1 MKALIISED
10 ENVYSTLDE
19 ILKNASYDTIIYKWL
34 LKALDN
40 IEEIRPNLI
49 VVSSSEYPRHW
60 KTLVQFVKSGIGG
73 DDVEIYLYEPTPVSD
88 EDQEKA
94 RVLGVTGCFSEFDE
108 FSKMVL
114 RQAQEAQEIIVDEPS
129 AAPGSEQTVV
139 PELVEGPEPNEVAE
153 PTVVPEQ
160 TVVPKLVEGP
170 EQEEVPLVENTQ
182 TSSQETAVTNTGHF
196 MFTHPSTQKFI
207 SGKYFDYNGNTLS
220 CSFFDEADLSSV
232 KEEMLIES
240 FSFFDSIKVRTAS
253 VIVKNIMSLAP
264 SNTFVIVEIKDIYE
278 EN

>member
-10 ENVYSTLDE
+10 EKVYTTLDD
-19 ILKNASYDTIIYKWL
+19 ILKNADYDTIIYKWL

-40 IEEIRPNLI
+40 IEEIRPDLI

-88 EDQEKA
+88 EDEEKA

-108 FSKMVL
+108 FCKMIL
-114 RQAQEAQEIIVDEPS
+114 PQTQEAQEI
-129 AAPGSEQTVV
+129 
-139 PELVEGPEPNEVAE
+139 LVAE
-153 PTVVPEQ
+153 PTAVPE
-160 TVVPKLVEGP
+160 PVEGP
-170 EQEEVPLVENTQ
+170 KEEEVPFVENTQ

-196 MFTHPSTQKFI
+196 IFTHPSTQKFI
-207 SGKYFDYNGNTLS
+207 SGKYFDYNGKTLS

-253 VIVKNIMSLAP
+253 VIIKNIMSLAP

>member
-10 ENVYSTLDE
+10 EKVYTTLDD
-19 ILKNASYDTIIYKWL
+19 ILKNADYDTIIYKWL

-40 IEEIRPNLI
+40 IEEIRPDLI

-88 EDQEKA
+88 EDEEKA

-108 FSKMVL
+108 FGKMVL
-114 RQAQEAQEIIVDEPS
+114 PQTQEEQKVTE
-129 AAPGSEQTVV
+129 EQTITEPETIVV
-139 PELVEGPEPNEVAE
+139 PEAAE
-153 PTVVPEQ
+153 NATSE
-160 TVVPKLVEGP
+160 TVEGP

-207 SGKYFDYNGNTLS
+207 SGKYFDYNGKTLS
-220 CSFFDEADLSSV
+220 CSFFDEAYLSSV
-232 KEEMLIES
+232 KEEMTIDC

-253 VIVKNIMSLAP
+253 VIIKNIMSLAP

>member
-10 ENVYSTLDE
+10 EKVYTTLDE
-19 ILKNASYDTIIYKWL
+19 ILKNANYDTIIYKWL

-40 IEEIRPNLI
+40 IEEIRPDLI

-108 FSKMVL
+108 FGMMVL
-114 RQAQEAQEIIVDEPS
+114 PQAQESQEIIVDEPS
-129 AAPGSEQTVV
+129 AAPKPTAVPEQTVV
-139 PELVEGPEPNEVAE
+139 PELVEGQ
-153 PTVVPEQ
+153 EQ
-160 TVVPKLVEGP
+160 
-170 EQEEVPLVENTQ
+170 EVPLVENTQ

-207 SGKYFDYNGNTLS
+207 SGKYFDYNGKTLS
-220 CSFFDEADLSSV
+220 CSFFDESDLSSV

-240 FSFFDSIKVRTAS
+240 FSFFDSIKVRTAR
-253 VIVKNIMSLAP
+253 VIIKNIMSLAP

>member
-40 IEEIRPNLI
+40 IEEIRPDLI

-73 DDVEIYLYEPTPVSD
+73 DDVQIYLYEPTPVSEED
-88 EDQEKA
+88 EEKA
-94 RVLGVTGCFSEFDE
+94 KILGVTGCFSEFDE
-108 FSKMVL
+108 FGKMVL
-114 RQAQEAQEIIVDEPS
+114 RQAQEPHEEVLEPQEETVVSEPVEEPLEEPS
-129 AAPGSEQTVV
+129 PIVEDPVVEETPAPSE
-139 PELVEGPEPNEVAE
+139 EP
-153 PTVVPEQ
+153 
-160 TVVPKLVEGP
+160 
-170 EQEEVPLVENTQ
+170 
-182 TSSQETAVTNTGHF
+182 AVTNTGHF
-196 MFTHPSTQKFI
+196 MFTHPSSQKFI
-207 SGKYFDYNGNTLS
+207 SGKYFDYNGKTLS
-220 CSFFDEADLSSV
+220 CSFFDDTDLSTV
-232 KEEMLIES
+232 KEEMTVEC
-240 FSFFDSIKVRTAS
+240 FSFFDSVKVRTAS
-253 VIVKNIMSLAP
+253 VIIKNIMSLAP

>member
-10 ENVYSTLDE
+10 EKVYTTLDE
-19 ILKNASYDTIIYKWL
+19 ILKKASYDTIIYKWL

-40 IEEIRPNLI
+40 IEEIRPDLI

-114 RQAQEAQEIIVDEPS
+114 PQTQEAQEIPVAEPS
-129 AAPGSEQTVV
+129 AD
-139 PELVEGPEPNEVAE
+139 PESVEGPAPNEVAV
-153 PTVVPEQ
+153 PTAVPE
-160 TVVPKLVEGP
+160 LVEGP

-207 SGKYFDYNGNTLS
+207 SGKYFDYNGKTLS

-232 KEEMLIES
+232 KEEMTIEC
-240 FSFFDSIKVRTAS
+240 FSFFDSIKVRTVR
-253 VIVKNIMSLAP
+253 VIIKNIMSLAP

>member
-10 ENVYSTLDE
+10 EKVYTTLDE
-19 ILKNASYDTIIYKWL
+19 ILKNANYDTIIYKWL

-40 IEEIRPNLI
+40 IEEIRPDLI

-108 FSKMVL
+108 FGKMVL
-114 RQAQEAQEIIVDEPS
+114 PQAQEPQDEIGPQVFEENLVS
-129 AAPGSEQTVV
+129 SRSERQ
-139 PELVEGPEPNEVAE
+139 PVEGP
-153 PTVVPEQ
+153 
-160 TVVPKLVEGP
+160 K
-170 EQEEVPLVENTQ
+170 EEVPLVENTQ

-207 SGKYFDYNGNTLS
+207 SGKYFDYNGKTLS

-240 FSFFDSIKVRTAS
+240 FSFFDSIKVRTAR
-253 VIVKNIMSLAP
+253 VIIKNIMSLAP

>member
-10 ENVYSTLDE
+10 EKVYTTLDE
-19 ILKNASYDTIIYKWL
+19 ILKKASYDTIIYKWL

-40 IEEIRPNLI
+40 IEEIRPDLI

-73 DDVEIYLYEPTPVSD
+73 DDVEIYLYEPTPVSE

-94 RVLGVTGCFSEFDE
+94 KVLGVTGCFSEFDE
-108 FSKMVL
+108 FGKMVL
-114 RQAQEAQEIIVDEPS
+114 PQTQEPQDEIGPQVFEENLVSSRSERQP
-129 AAPGSEQTVV
+129 
-139 PELVEGPEPNEVAE
+139 VEGPKE
-153 PTVVPEQ
+153 
-160 TVVPKLVEGP
+160 
-170 EQEEVPLVENTQ
+170 EEVPLVENTQ

-207 SGKYFDYNGNTLS
+207 SGKYFDYNGKTLS

-232 KEEMLIES
+232 KEKMTIDC
-240 FSFFDSIKVRTAS
+240 FSFFDSIKVRTAR
-253 VIVKNIMSLAP
+253 VIIKNIMSLAP

>member
-10 ENVYSTLDE
+10 EKVYTTLDD
-19 ILKNASYDTIIYKWL
+19 ILKNADYDTIIYKWL

-40 IEEIRPNLI
+40 IEEIRPDLI

-88 EDQEKA
+88 EDEEKA

-114 RQAQEAQEIIVDEPS
+114 PQAQEPQEIPVAEPS
-129 AAPGSEQTVV
+129 ADPEPTAVPEQTVV
-139 PELVEGPEPNEVAE
+139 PELVEGPE
-153 PTVVPEQ
+153 
-160 TVVPKLVEGP
+160 
-170 EQEEVPLVENTQ
+170 EEVPLVENTQ

-196 MFTHPSTQKFI
+196 MFTHPLTQKFI
-207 SGKYFDYNGNTLS
+207 SGKYFDYNGKTLS

-232 KEEMLIES
+232 KEEMPIYC
-240 FSFFDSIKVRTAS
+240 FSFFDSIKVRRAS
-253 VIVKNIMSLAP
+253 VIIKNIMSLAP

>member
-10 ENVYSTLDE
+10 ENVYTTLDE

-40 IEEIRPNLI
+40 IEEIRPDLI

-73 DDVEIYLYEPTPVSD
+73 DDVQIYLYEPTPVSAED
-88 EDQEKA
+88 EEKA
-94 RVLGVTGCFSEFDE
+94 RILGVNGCFSEFEE
-108 FSKMVL
+108 FDKMVL
-114 RQAQEAQEIIVDEPS
+114 RQSQEPQEETQKP
-129 AAPGSEQTVV
+129 Q
-139 PELVEGPEPNEVAE
+139 AE
-153 PTVVPEQ
+153 IE
-160 TVVPKLVEGP
+160 EP
-170 EQEEVPLVENTQ
+170 EQEE
-182 TSSQETAVTNTGHF
+182 SAVTNTGHF
-196 MFTHPSTQKFI
+196 MFTHPSSQKFI
-207 SGKYFDYNGNTLS
+207 SGKYFDYNGKTLS
-220 CSFFDEADLSSV
+220 CTFFDENDLSTI
-232 KEEMLIES
+232 KEEMTIES

-253 VIVKNIMSLAP
+253 VIIKNVMSLAP

>member
-10 ENVYSTLDE
+10 EKVYTTLDA
-19 ILKNASYDTIIYKWL
+19 ILKNADYDTIIYKWL

-40 IEEIRPNLI
+40 IEEIRPDLI

-88 EDQEKA
+88 EDEEKA

-108 FSKMVL
+108 FGKMVL
-114 RQAQEAQEIIVDEPS
+114 RQAQEPQEIPVTEPT
-129 AAPGSEQTVV
+129 AV
-139 PELVEGPEPNEVAE
+139 PEPIEGPAPNEVAE
-153 PTVVPEQ
+153 PTAVPEH
-160 TVVPKLVEGP
+160 VEGP
-170 EQEEVPLVENTQ
+170 KEEEVPLVKNTQ

-207 SGKYFDYNGNTLS
+207 SGKYFDYNGKTLS

-232 KEEMLIES
+232 KEEMPIYC

-253 VIVKNIMSLAP
+253 VIIKNIMSLAP